1 MKKRAIILF
10 GSTLVKRHGH
20 WQTAG
25 FERNVPKTAIGGKL
39 RILAAYF
46 LYKKGSV
53 PIIILGGKRREKRFV
68 NTPVIA
74 GITKNELIK
83 LGVPQK
89 DIIVENKSSN
99 TYENLINLIKIL
111 EKQKFGQIV
120 IVSNKYHLPRI
131 KTLIKYASGLIKLP
145 HLVKI
150 SYRPAESVLT
160 KESPRLWRMAVQK
173 AYTSTKIKKLESSE
187 KEGIK
192 EIKNGSYNYT
202 Q

>member
-83 LGVPQK
+83 LGNIKHSRIAKCQVVYNNPLLRHSSPQK
-89 DIIVENKSSN
+89 RLPWHSSC
-99 TYENLINLIKIL
+99 
-111 EKQKFGQIV
+111 
-120 IVSNKYHLPRI
+120 R
-131 KTLIKYASGLIKLP
+131 
-145 HLVKI
+145 
-150 SYRPAESVLT
+150 
-160 KESPRLWRMAVQK
+160 
-173 AYTSTKIKKLESSE
+173 
-187 KEGIK
+187 
-192 EIKNGSYNYT
+192 
-202 Q
+202 